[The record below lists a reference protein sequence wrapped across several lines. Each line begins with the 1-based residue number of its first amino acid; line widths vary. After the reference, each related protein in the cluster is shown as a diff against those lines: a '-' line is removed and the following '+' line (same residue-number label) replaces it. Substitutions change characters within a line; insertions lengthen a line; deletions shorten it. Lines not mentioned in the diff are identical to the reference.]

1 MAKGYVI
8 ITEDI
13 HDPELMREYEKAST
27 AALFAYDGHV
37 LAVDHDVTTLEGT
50 WAGTRTVMVEFE
62 SVEKARAWYE
72 SSEYA
77 PALPI
82 RQRAAR
88 CNAVI
93 VAGWDSGR

>member
-13 HDPELMREYEKAST
+13 HDPELMREYEQAST
-27 AALFAYDGHV
+27 AALFAYGGKV
-37 LAVDHDVTTLEGT
+37 LAVDHDVTTLEGQ
-50 WAGTRTVMVEFE
+50 WAGTRTVMVEYE

-77 PALPI
+77 PALPL
-82 RQRAAR
+82 RKQAAT

-93 VAGWDSGR
+93 VAGWESPR